1 MINDSELAA
10 GDGELSDDG
19 GVGELCFYNFFIV
32 KRFNDSFRH
41 AINPSTPLKTSP
53 STPLRINGSTMF
65 TTSKIHMRMHSY
77 EFGLPYTG
85 TLSES
90 PSKLG

>member
-41 AINPSTPLKTSP
+41 AINPSTPLRTS
-53 STPLRINGSTMF
+53 GSTMF

-85 TLSES
+85 ALFES